1 MDHDSER
8 PHPPLP
14 FIDCC
19 ASCSANQTPVFQ
31 NVPPSLGTK
40 PFFNQNTAFSP
51 LSRVLKC
58 FLSSQNGY
66 FPTLS
71 SSMKK
76 TNYFLFIF
84 SCVRWWHCRVPRNTY
99 PLEQDVSC
107 ERYNVS
113 YRNFTVYTRGWENMV
128 ESTYQV
134 TVIWLCNQ
142 KGNSWVANVDRHVFQ
157 DILVLK
163 IVLIFEF
170 PLCNSAPWVVQPY
183 REGGKDEIN
192 KYISGIWLVTIRHIP
207 SSVIFVCLSGAKV
220 KAVTEHLWRILK

>member
-8 PHPPLP
+8 PHPPFP

-19 ASCSANQTPVFQ
+19 ASCSANQTPVYQ

-113 YRNFTVYTRGWENMV
+113 YRNFTLSILEAERIWWRAHIRWQSLGCVIRKGIV
-128 ESTYQV
+128 ELPMWTGMYFRTFWFS
-134 TVIWLCNQ
+134 
-142 KGNSWVANVDRHVFQ
+142 R
-157 DILVLK
+157 
-163 IVLIFEF
+163 
-170 PLCNSAPWVVQPY
+170 
-183 REGGKDEIN
+183 
-192 KYISGIWLVTIRHIP
+192 
-207 SSVIFVCLSGAKV
+207 
-220 KAVTEHLWRILK
+220 